1 MDNKFYIYVKTLTS
15 LAKWGPGEGGG
26 GGGLQYSDWAHLGS
40 HIPSI

>member
-1 MDNKFYIYVKTLTS
+1 MDNKFYIYVKTLKS
-15 LAKWGPGEGGG
+15 LAKWWPGGG